1 MFPML
6 VKRLITFQKKLCFYV
21 VKNIFM
27 NLKKIEIA
35 CFNLESALIAQKSG
49 ADRVELCAE
58 MSVGGAT
65 PTIEIIQQAREQ
77 LTIDLYVMIRPRG
90 GNFVYS
96 DSEFEQMKSEI
107 ETIKKLDVSGF
118 VFGILKEDN
127 TINIEQNK
135 ALVELAKPL
144 LCTFHRAFDE
154 VLDYKQALE
163 DVISCGFST
172 ILTSGTFPNVM
183 EGKEVLKQLVI
194 QANNRIEIMPG
205 GGLRSTN
212 ISALDEMVNANWY
225 HSSAITD
232 GSETANPEE
241 IIQLKK
247 KLQS

>member
-1 MFPML
+1 MF
-6 VKRLITFQKKLCFYV
+6 Q
-21 VKNIFM
+21 N
-27 NLKKIEIA
+27 KKIEIA
-35 CFNLESALIAQKSG
+35 CFNFESALIAQKAG

-58 MSVGGAT
+58 MSVGGTT
-65 PTIEIIQQAREQ
+65 PSIEIIQQAREN
-77 LTIDLYVMIRPRG
+77 LNIDLYVMIRPRG

-96 DSEFEQMKSEI
+96 EAEFEQMKSEI
-107 ETIKKLDVSGF
+107 ETIKKLGVNGF

-135 ALVELAKPL
+135 ALMELAKPFP
-144 LCTFHRAFDE
+144 CTFHRAFDE
-154 VLDYKQALE
+154 VSDLKKALE

-212 ISALDEMVNANWY
+212 ISELNEMVNANWY

-232 GSETANPEE
+232 GSGIANSEE

>member
-1 MFPML
+1 
-6 VKRLITFQKKLCFYV
+6 
-21 VKNIFM
+21 M

-35 CFNLESALIAQKSG
+35 CFNLESALIAQKAG
-49 ADRVELCAE
+49 AERVELCAD
-58 MSVGGAT
+58 MSVGGTT
-65 PTIEIIQQAREQ
+65 PTIEIIKQAREH

-96 DSEFEQMKSEI
+96 GAEFEQMKSEI
-107 ETIKKLDVSGF
+107 ETIKKLGVNGF
-118 VFGILKEDN
+118 VFGILNEDK

-135 ALVELAKPL
+135 ALVDLAKPFP
-144 LCTFHRAFDE
+144 CTFHRAFDKVSNYE
-154 VLDYKQALE
+154 KALE

-194 QANNRIEIMPG
+194 QAKNRIEIIPG

-212 ISALDEMVNANWY
+212 ISELNEMVKANWY

-247 KLQS
+247 KLLS

>member
-1 MFPML
+1 M
-6 VKRLITFQKKLCFYV
+6 
-21 VKNIFM
+21 
-27 NLKKIEIA
+27 KKIEIA
-35 CFNLESALIAQKSG
+35 CFNLGSALIAQKSG
-49 ADRVELCAE
+49 ADRVELCAD
-58 MSVGGAT
+58 MSVGGTT
-65 PTIEIIQQAREQ
+65 PKIEMIQQAREN
-77 LTIDLYVMIRPRG
+77 LTIDMFVMIRPRG

-96 DSEFEQMKSEI
+96 ETEFEQMKSEI
-107 ETIKKLDVSGF
+107 ETIKKLGVNGF
-118 VFGILKEDN
+118 VFGILKEDK
-127 TINIEQNK
+127 TINLEQNK
-135 ALVELAKPL
+135 VLVELAKPFS
-144 LCTFHRAFDE
+144 CTFHRAFDAVSNYE
-154 VLDYKQALE
+154 KALE

-212 ISALDEMVNANWY
+212 ISELNETVKANWY

-232 GSETANPEE
+232 GSETANSEE